1 MVLSSRREGLIGYN
15 RKALHR
21 ESGEVLAQAARRGC
35 GCPIPEGVQ
44 DQVGWSPGHPGL
56 GPDLEM
62 AGWKMIL
69 WVLSNPRHST
79 IL

>member
-1 MVLSSRREGLIGYN
+1 VTGQGRMVLSSRREGLIGYN

-44 DQVGWSPGHPGL
+44 DQVGWSSGQPRLLPVLEVG
-56 GPDLEM
+56 GP
-62 AGWKMIL
+62 ACGRG
-69 WVLSNPRHST
+69 NGA
-79 IL
+79 